1 MRHFWKLMATG
12 FGSGFSPIAPGT
24 AGALMAILLL
34 LPNMFYDFEWLNFGN
49 QWLNEIPFILT
60 ILLFHFIGVK
70 SANEMEKE
78 WGHDAQRIVIDE
90 MVGVW
95 IALLFMPINWL
106 TLLLAFVLFRFFV
119 ITKPLGIRKMERFDG
134 GWGVMMDDVLAGVYA
149 WVVLKILTLIWP
161 SILVAVW

>member
-1 MRHFWKLMATG
+1 MATG

-24 AGALMAILLL
+24 AGALVALLIF
-34 LPNMFYDFEWLNFGN
+34 LPEAFTTNCFCPNCIDVWSE
-49 QWLNEIPFILT
+49 
-60 ILLFHFIGVK
+60 LLFIIMILAFFFIGVK

-95 IALLFMPINWL
+95 IPLILMPINWL
-106 TLLLAFVLFRFFV
+106 TLLLAFVLFRFFD
-119 ITKPLGIRKMERFDG
+119 IAKPLGIRNMERFKG

-149 WVVLKILTLIWP
+149 WVVLKGLTMIWP
-161 SILVAVW
+161 SILVS